1 MLLFLLQGWRLQ
13 LSRDK
18 LDGRLFPA
26 SGGVSM
32 LCKKIDKEKGVV
44 EEYTTYYP
52 QPLHS
57 CGEVLQS
64 MCVFVFGSFPLVFH
78 CCRHSFLALLPT
90 RLLCL

>member
-1 MLLFLLQGWRLQ
+1 
-13 LSRDK
+13 
-18 LDGRLFPA
+18 
-26 SGGVSM
+26 M

-52 QPLHS
+52 QPLCTVVEKYYS
-57 CGEVLQS
+57 TLQS